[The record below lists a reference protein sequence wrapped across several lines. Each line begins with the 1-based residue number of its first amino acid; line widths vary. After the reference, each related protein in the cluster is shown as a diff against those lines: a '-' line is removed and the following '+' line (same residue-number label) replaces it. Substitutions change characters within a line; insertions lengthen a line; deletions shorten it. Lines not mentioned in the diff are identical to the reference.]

1 MKKPSK
7 DICPSTVFLLA
18 VILAIILRVVLVAIL
33 IIVLAVVLIAV
44 VAVILI
50 VVLVVVL
57 VVILVVI
64 LGTVLIIH
72 IVILHTCF
80 LWGEPYISITGLL
93 CFILRPE
100 NQTHK
105 QTCSYCC
112 GNSTGCRL

>member
-50 VVLVVVL
+50 VV
-57 VVILVVI
+57 LVVI